1 MFYIYQVSYKGF
13 AYTSFASQA
22 EAEAEAAKQGD
33 GYEVT
38 RKAVGVSRWQGQRE
52 YDKAFN

>member
-22 EAEAEAAKQGD
+22 EAKAEAAQQGD
-33 GYEVT
+33 GYKVT
-38 RKAVGVSRWQGQRE
+38 RKAVDFSRWQGQKE
-52 YDKAFN
+52 YDKAYN